1 MTASWGESNG
11 MLRQHGPNEMTQA
24 TCVTL
29 NFLVAILQERREEGR
44 NDLESKNKLGELN
57 FNDTLRLTQSLF
69 IDIQT

>member
-1 MTASWGESNG
+1 